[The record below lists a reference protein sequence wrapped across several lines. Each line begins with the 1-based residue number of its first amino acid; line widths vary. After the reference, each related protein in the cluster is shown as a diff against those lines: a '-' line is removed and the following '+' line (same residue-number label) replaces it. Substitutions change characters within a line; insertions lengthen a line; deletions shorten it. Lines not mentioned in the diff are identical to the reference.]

1 MVAFHLL
8 LLITKI
14 RDIKKYSI
22 IYEIERTH
30 TTSKQVVAWKVFNDD
45 DSNHCLAFCES
56 LFDNSQC
63 LTMTIFFN

>member
-30 TTSKQVVAWKVFNDD
+30 TICK
-45 DSNHCLAFCES
+45 H
-56 LFDNSQC
+56 
-63 LTMTIFFN
+63 MG